1 MDRTYKKI
9 ELVGIS
15 SDSYEKAI
23 KDAVEKASKSLHG
36 LAWFEV
42 SEQHGKIV
50 DGIHG
55 LAWFEVSEQH
65 GKIVDGKVAEFQVVL
80 KVAFKLD

>member
-15 SDSYEKAI
+15 EESYEQAI
-23 KDAVEKASKSLHG
+23 RNAIEKASKTVHG

-42 SEQHGKIV
+42 VEQRGHIT
-50 DGIHG
+50 
-55 LAWFEVSEQH
+55 
-65 GKIVDGKVAEFQVVL
+65 DGKVVEFQVVIKAAL
-80 KVAFKLD
+80 KLD

>member
-1 MDRTYKKI
+1 MERTYKKI

-15 SDSYEKAI
+15 SESYE
-23 KDAVEKASKSLHG
+23 DAVRNAIGKASKTLHG

-42 SEQHGKIV
+42 TEQHGRV
-50 DGIHG
+50 
-55 LAWFEVSEQH
+55 
-65 GKIVDGKVAEFQVVL
+65 VDGKVTEFQVVV

>member
-1 MDRTYKKI
+1 MERVYKRI

-15 SDSYEKAI
+15 DKSFEDPVCN
-23 KDAVEKASKSLHG
+23 AVERASKTLHG

-42 SEQHGKIV
+42 SEQHGR
-50 DGIHG
+50 
-55 LAWFEVSEQH
+55 
-65 GKIVDGKVAEFQVVL
+65 IVDGKVTEYQVIL